1 MYEGIIKD
9 IKKTL
14 YKTVG
19 KTHLTFEQLE
29 TVVMD
34 IERYLDLPE
43 ILAMWGQGEC
53 ILENIEV
60 EDGEFTRFDRR
71 LCNAREHA

>member
-29 TVVMD
+29 TVVMH
-34 IERYLDLPE
+34 IKRYLDLPK
-43 ILAMWGQGEC
+43 ILAMWGQGGC
-53 ILENIEV
+53 ILENIKV
-60 EDGEFTRFDRR
+60 EYGELMRFDRR
-71 LCNAREHA
+71 LHNAKEPA